1 MPGSPLVKGTSCRR
15 LEFNFCLLP
24 ILVEQPKK
32 RKRNHGWICEMTVRT
47 PVFKAFITKRNAM

>member
-32 RKRNHGWICEMTVRT
+32 EKETMAGFV
-47 PVFKAFITKRNAM
+47 K